1 MTSTKKV
8 NIWCDGS
15 TTRTCHIFDDLIGA
29 IVVVD
34 LPRKVTVNEGEYYA
48 IIHALQDARG
58 RSYTDI
64 VIYSDSEVA
73 TKQLNREYKLKA
85 EHLKLL
91 ANKVRDLQSRF
102 NSVEF
107 YWISRDI
114 NEAGIELDNRKKE
127 VKRDP

>member
-8 NIWCDGS
+8 NLWCDGS

-29 IVVVD
+29 IVVTD

-58 RSYTDI
+58 RGYTDI
-64 VIYSDSEVA
+64 IIYSDSEVV
-73 TKQLNREYKLKA
+73 TKQLNGEYRTKA

-91 ANKVRDLQSRF
+91 ASKVRNLQSRF
-102 NSVEF
+102 NSVEYF
-107 YWISRDI
+107 WISRDI
-114 NEAGIELDNRKKE
+114 NEAGLELDKKE